1 MTIELFEAIRAAW
14 GPETATDE
22 CWDPDNPARG
32 QCDATSLVVFEYLGG
47 DLQLA
52 KVLVDGEHT
61 EHHYWNLLP
70 DGPLDLSLEQFGP
83 EHTIEPFQVVT
94 AEYLRAN
101 YGAMKPD
108 LRERHARLR
117 ARVEAGL
124 GRAPAEPLAVSV

>member
-1 MTIELFEAIRAAW
+1 MTTALFEAIRAAW
-14 GPETATDE
+14 CPETAGGDL
-22 CWDPDNPARG
+22 WSPDNPARG

-61 EHHYWNLLP
+61 EHHYWNLLA

-83 EHTIEPFQVVT
+83 EHTIEPFQVIG
-94 AEYLRAN
+94 ADYLRAN

-108 LRERHARLR
+108 VQNRHGLLRDL
-117 ARVEAGL
+117 VEAEL
-124 GRAPAEPLAVSV
+124 SRAPSRPLAVSV